1 VTLTDYLLTAIALAS
16 VGQVFA
22 FVPPTRHAFGGV
34 PISVHFGVP
43 TRQGP
48 ESLVDGDG
56 GRCALAVDTAA
67 SIGGALKAGIV
78 TKQAIPA
85 NAKRIALMLT
95 PNNGRPVLSFTRS
108 I

>member
-1 VTLTDYLLTAIALAS
+1 MLTDYLLIAITLAS
-16 VGQVFA
+16 VRQVFA

-43 TRQGP
+43 TRQGSA
-48 ESLVDGDG
+48 SLVDGDG
-56 GRCALAVDTAA
+56 GTCAFAVDTPA
-67 SIGGALKAGIV
+67 SIGGALKTGIV

-85 NAKRIALMLT
+85 NATRIPLMLT
-95 PNNGRPVLSFTRS
+95 PKSERQFFRS